1 MGMSRKDSQ
10 VRFGAITLDTE
21 VFVRNGYRLEAGLL
35 AQLTQFKNSPIQ
47 FILSEVVIGEMF
59 NHVIANTKN
68 AEANFKNAVQKSKEH
83 GLFSCELH
91 DQLSKI
97 SSSISQPKDAV
108 ETRLTDFIHKTSAEI
123 IPIKT
128 VDICDVVKR
137 YFNSSPPFE
146 KQEKK
151 KHEFPDAIALLS
163 LEDWAESQQ
172 MRILAVSHDR
182 GWKNF
187 AAESKWIVVKDDLAS
202 ALAELQTQA
211 DTALH
216 FMNRF
221 ISDLESGKHPD
232 AMDFMEKGLLVE
244 ISGEYAE
251 AQASSFFFFFTND
264 GIDLDYKEFEF
275 LRDDDGF
282 DVNIVQISGRQL
294 VARIGLF
301 ITANAAGH
309 FSFFVEHGDYR
320 PIGSCYEITEA
331 GFRAD
336 VLVTVTGNLSSA
348 DDEEIEISAIELVEI
363 VDAINFGTIDPDFD

>member
-1 MGMSRKDSQ
+1 M
-10 VRFGAITLDTE
+10 RFGAITLDTE

-59 NHVIANTKN
+59 NHVIARTKT
-68 AEANFKNAVQKSKEH
+68 AESNFKNVVQESKEH
-83 GLFSCELH
+83 GLFSCKLD

-97 SSSISQPKDAV
+97 TASISQPKDAV
-108 ETRLTDFIHKTSAEI
+108 ETRFTDFKRKTGAEI
-123 IPIKT
+123 IPFKT
-128 VDICDVVKR
+128 VEICDLVKR

-146 KQEKK
+146 KPEKK

-172 MRILAVSHDR
+172 TRILAVSHDR
-182 GWKNF
+182 GWKKF

-251 AQASSFFFFFTND
+251 AQASSFFFFAND
-264 GIDLDYKEFEF
+264 GIDLDYEGFEF
-275 LRDDDGF
+275 LRDNDGF
-282 DVNIVQISGRQL
+282 NVNIVQISARQL

-309 FSFFVEHGDYR
+309 FSFFVEYGDYR
-320 PIGSCYEITEA
+320 PFGSCYEITEA
-331 GFRAD
+331 EFRAD

-363 VDAINFGTIDPDFD
+363 VDAIDFGTIAPDFD